1 VEPDV
6 VYPPFRT
13 AVEVGE
19 LVTVTGWLTGMAWR
33 PAGAIAVRGDVSLLA
48 RARAR
53 ELADA
58 LVLVAARMDMCADER
73 YGAITLA
80 APVEGRAA

>member
-13 AVEVGE
+13 AVKVGE
-19 LVTVTGWLTGMAWR
+19 LVTVTGWLPGMAWR
-33 PAGAIAVRGDVSLLA
+33 PAGAVAVRGDVSF

-58 LVLVAARMDMCADER
+58 LQVVAARMDSCADER
-73 YGAITLA
+73 YGAITGA
-80 APVEGRAA
+80 ASIEGRAA